1 MTDADLRAR
10 RQASREREQA
20 ERDAHDQQ
28 IVAMD
33 AEIAEALR
41 YADQLPTPL
50 GEAVT
55 ELFAAMKPTRMDDG
69 YLSWPVSGEHSPE
82 MMKLA
87 RAIRPS
93 LR

>member
-10 RQASREREQA
+10 RRANREREQA
-20 ERDAHDQQ
+20 EREARNQQ
-28 IVAMD
+28 TVAMD

-41 YADQLPTPL
+41 YVDQLPAPL
-50 GEAVT
+50 GEAIM

-69 YLSWPVSGEHSPE
+69 YLSWPVKGEHSPE

-87 RAIRPS
+87 RAIRLS
-93 LR
+93 LS